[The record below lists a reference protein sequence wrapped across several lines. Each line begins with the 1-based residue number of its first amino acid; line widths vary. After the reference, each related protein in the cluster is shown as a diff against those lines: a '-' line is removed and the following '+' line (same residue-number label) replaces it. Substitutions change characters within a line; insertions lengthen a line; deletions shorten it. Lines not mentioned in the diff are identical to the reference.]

1 MTGQVDGVG
10 AGLHDVAENDLVD
23 RVFRHAAALD
33 RRRCRRDGQIGCGE
47 PGKGSAEISK
57 WGARSGE
64 HHDIGIFNWNA
75 HVGAQYSAGAAT
87 RPGRRRR
94 RGSLRPTVHM
104 PINRPAASTLDAR
117 SLTPATKT
125 EQILESFDRLQIGS
139 AVEIN
144 EETDPRALRNEMAQL
159 RPGRFS
165 WDARNLGGNRW
176 TVRLERI
183 DENAD
188 GQTFLSHVSAFTSA
202 KAATMKELAA
212 QMSERTYRSS
222 DTIFDEGEVWPYL
235 GIVKSGKVIYTLLS
249 PDGKTHTIGERLTHD
264 TLNESGTFDG
274 GGATTRAEAL
284 TDATIVTLPSEA
296 VLHAVR
302 NDAELA
308 LGFLIASSQ
317 ARRRSIDTIADLA
330 FAHVLQR
337 VAKFLLGYA
346 RTSVGMARGLPG
358 VENLSQ
364 AQIAAAAGT
373 VRDMAARALLRL
385 RTAGALELDR
395 GRVKAI
401 DRARLEAFA
410 HNVQAPPV

>member
-1 MTGQVDGVG
+1 
-10 AGLHDVAENDLVD
+10 
-23 RVFRHAAALD
+23 
-33 RRRCRRDGQIGCGE
+33 
-47 PGKGSAEISK
+47 
-57 WGARSGE
+57 
-64 HHDIGIFNWNA
+64 
-75 HVGAQYSAGAAT
+75 
-87 RPGRRRR
+87 
-94 RGSLRPTVHM
+94 M
-104 PINRPAASTLDAR
+104 PINRPAAVTLDAR
-117 SLTPATKT
+117 SLAPATKT
-125 EQILESFDRLQIGS
+125 EHILESFDRLQIGS
-139 AVEIN
+139 ALEIN

-302 NDAELA
+302 NDA
-308 LGFLIASSQ
+308 
-317 ARRRSIDTIADLA
+317 
-330 FAHVLQR
+330 
-337 VAKFLLGYA
+337 
-346 RTSVGMARGLPG
+346 
-358 VENLSQ
+358 
-364 AQIAAAAGT
+364 
-373 VRDMAARALLRL
+373 
-385 RTAGALELDR
+385 
-395 GRVKAI
+395 
-401 DRARLEAFA
+401 
-410 HNVQAPPV
+410 

>member
-1 MTGQVDGVG
+1 
-10 AGLHDVAENDLVD
+10 
-23 RVFRHAAALD
+23 
-33 RRRCRRDGQIGCGE
+33 
-47 PGKGSAEISK
+47 
-57 WGARSGE
+57 
-64 HHDIGIFNWNA
+64 
-75 HVGAQYSAGAAT
+75 
-87 RPGRRRR
+87 
-94 RGSLRPTVHM
+94 M
-104 PINRPAASTLDAR
+104 PMNRPPAVTLDAR
-117 SLTPATKT
+117 SLSTAKKT
-125 EQILESFDRLQIGS
+125 DQILETFDKLQIGS
-139 AVEIN
+139 ALEIN
-144 EETDPRALRNEMAQL
+144 EEMYPRALRNEMAQL

-165 WDARNLGGNRW
+165 WDARNRGGNRW
-176 TVRLERI
+176 TIRLERI
-183 DENAD
+183 DENA
-188 GQTFLSHVSAFTSA
+188 GGETFLTHVAAFTSA
-202 KAATMKELAA
+202 KASTIKELAA
-212 QMSERTYRSS
+212 QMAERSYRSG
-222 DTIFDEGEVWPYL
+222 DTIFDEGDAWPYL
-235 GIVKSGKVIYTLLS
+235 GIVKSGKIIYTLLS

-296 VLHAVR
+296 VVHAAR

-308 LGFLIASSQ
+308 LGFLVASSQ

-346 RTSVGMARGLPG
+346 RASVGMARGLPG

-385 RTAGALELDR
+385 KNSGALELDR
-395 GRVKAI
+395 GRVHAI

-410 HNVQAPPV
+410 QNVEAPPV

>member
-1 MTGQVDGVG
+1 MDGP
-10 AGLHDVAENDLVD
+10 HNKPLVP
-23 RVFRHAAALD
+23 F
-33 RRRCRRDGQIGCGE
+33 
-47 PGKGSAEISK
+47 S
-57 WGARSGE
+57 
-64 HHDIGIFNWNA
+64 
-75 HVGAQYSAGAAT
+75 
-87 RPGRRRR
+87 
-94 RGSLRPTVHM
+94 
-104 PINRPAASTLDAR
+104 RPAAVTLDAR
-117 SLTPATKT
+117 SLSPASRT
-125 EQILESFDRLQIGS
+125 EQILENFDKLQLGS
-139 AVEIN
+139 SIEIVE
-144 EETDPRALRNEMAQL
+144 ESDPRALRNEMMQL

-188 GQTFLSHVSAFTSA
+188 VEAFLQRVPPFSTA
-202 KAATMKELAA
+202 KAATIHDLASQTA
-212 QMSERTYRSS
+212 ERTFKSGE
-222 DTIFDEGEVWPYL
+222 TIFDEGEVWPYL
-235 GIVKSGKVIYTLLS
+235 GIVRNGKIIYTLLS
-249 PDGKTHTIGERLTHD
+249 ADGKTHTIGERLAHD

-284 TDATIVTLPSEA
+284 TDATLLTVPSEA
-296 VLHAVR
+296 IIHACR
-302 NDAELA
+302 SDCELA
-308 LGFLIASSQ
+308 LGFLIAASQ

-346 RTSVGMARGLPG
+346 RASVGMARGLPG
-358 VENLSQ
+358 VEHLSQ

-385 RTAGALELDR
+385 KNAGAVELDR

>member
-1 MTGQVDGVG
+1 M
-10 AGLHDVAENDLVD
+10 
-23 RVFRHAAALD
+23 
-33 RRRCRRDGQIGCGE
+33 
-47 PGKGSAEISK
+47 
-57 WGARSGE
+57 
-64 HHDIGIFNWNA
+64 
-75 HVGAQYSAGAAT
+75 
-87 RPGRRRR
+87 
-94 RGSLRPTVHM
+94 
-104 PINRPAASTLDAR
+104 TLDAR
-117 SLTPATKT
+117 SLSPASKT
-125 EQILESFDRLQIGS
+125 EQILDAFDKLQVGGALEISEES
-139 AVEIN
+139 
-144 EETDPRALRNEMAQL
+144 DPRALRNEMTQL

-176 TVRLERI
+176 SIRLERI
-183 DENAD
+183 DEHAD
-188 GQTFLSHVSAFTSA
+188 GETFLSHVPQFTQA
-202 KAATMKELAA
+202 KASTIKELAG
-212 QMSERTYRSS
+212 QMSERSYKSG
-222 DTIFDEGEVWPYL
+222 DTIFDEGEMWPYL

-284 TDATIVTLPSEA
+284 TDAMVVTLPSEA
-296 VLHAVR
+296 VMHAIR

-346 RTSVGMARGLPG
+346 RTSVGMTRGLPG
-358 VENLSQ
+358 VESLSQ

-385 RTAGALELDR
+385 KNAHALELDR

-401 DRARLEAFA
+401 DRQRLEAFA

>member
-1 MTGQVDGVG
+1 
-10 AGLHDVAENDLVD
+10 
-23 RVFRHAAALD
+23 
-33 RRRCRRDGQIGCGE
+33 
-47 PGKGSAEISK
+47 
-57 WGARSGE
+57 
-64 HHDIGIFNWNA
+64 
-75 HVGAQYSAGAAT
+75 
-87 RPGRRRR
+87 
-94 RGSLRPTVHM
+94 M
-104 PINRPAASTLDAR
+104 PINRSSSITLDAR
-117 SLTPATKT
+117 SLTAGNKT
-125 EQILESFDRLQIGS
+125 ESILESFDRLQVGG

-144 EETDPRALRNEMAQL
+144 EESDPRALRNEMTQL

-188 GQTFLSHVSAFTSA
+188 GETFLAHVAQFTAA
-202 KAATMKELAA
+202 KATTVKELAT
-212 QMSERTYRSS
+212 QMSERSYKSG
-222 DTIFDEGEVWPYL
+222 DTIFDEGEMWPYL

-264 TLNESGTFDG
+264 TLNESGVFDG

-284 TDATIVTLPSEA
+284 TDAVAVTLPSEA
-296 VLHAVR
+296 VMHAIR

-346 RTSVGMARGLPG
+346 RTSVGMTRGLPG

-385 RTAGALELDR
+385 KNAHAVELDR

-401 DRARLEAFA
+401 DRPRLEAFA

>member
-1 MTGQVDGVG
+1 
-10 AGLHDVAENDLVD
+10 
-23 RVFRHAAALD
+23 
-33 RRRCRRDGQIGCGE
+33 
-47 PGKGSAEISK
+47 
-57 WGARSGE
+57 
-64 HHDIGIFNWNA
+64 
-75 HVGAQYSAGAAT
+75 
-87 RPGRRRR
+87 
-94 RGSLRPTVHM
+94 M
-104 PINRPAASTLDAR
+104 PITRTAAITLDAR
-117 SLTPATKT
+117 SLPPATKT
-125 EQILESFDRLQIGS
+125 EQILDAFDKLQVGG
-139 AVEIN
+139 ALEIN

-183 DENAD
+183 DEHAD
-188 GQTFLSHVSAFTSA
+188 GETFLGHVSQFTQA
-202 KAATMKELAA
+202 KATTVKELAG
-212 QMSERTYRSS
+212 QMSERTYKSG
-222 DTIFDEGEVWPYL
+222 DTIFDEGEMWPYL

-284 TDATIVTLPSEA
+284 TDATVVTLPSEA
-296 VLHAVR
+296 VMHAIR

-346 RTSVGMARGLPG
+346 RASVGMTRGLPG
-358 VENLSQ
+358 VESLSQ

-385 RTAGALELDR
+385 KNAQAVELDR

>member
-1 MTGQVDGVG
+1 
-10 AGLHDVAENDLVD
+10 
-23 RVFRHAAALD
+23 
-33 RRRCRRDGQIGCGE
+33 
-47 PGKGSAEISK
+47 
-57 WGARSGE
+57 
-64 HHDIGIFNWNA
+64 
-75 HVGAQYSAGAAT
+75 
-87 RPGRRRR
+87 
-94 RGSLRPTVHM
+94 M
-104 PINRPAASTLDAR
+104 PINRPAAITLDAR
-117 SLTPATKT
+117 SLSAATKT
-125 EQILESFDRLQIGS
+125 EHILENFDKLAIGG
-139 AVEIN
+139 ALEIV
-144 EETDPRALRNEMAQL
+144 EETDPRALRNEMTQL
-159 RPGRFS
+159 RPGKFS
-165 WDARNLGGNRW
+165 WDSRNLGSNRW
-176 TVRLERI
+176 TVRLDRI

-188 GQTFLSHVSAFTSA
+188 GEAFLQHVSQFTSA
-202 KAATMKELAA
+202 KAATIKELAA
-212 QMSERTYRSS
+212 QMSERTFKSG
-222 DTIFDEGEVWPYL
+222 DTIFDEGEMWPYL
-235 GIVKSGKVIYTLLS
+235 GMVKNGKVIYTLLS

-296 VLHAVR
+296 VMHAIR

-346 RTSVGMARGLPG
+346 RTSVGMTRGLPG

-385 RTAGALELDR
+385 KNANAVELDR

>member
-1 MTGQVDGVG
+1 
-10 AGLHDVAENDLVD
+10 
-23 RVFRHAAALD
+23 
-33 RRRCRRDGQIGCGE
+33 
-47 PGKGSAEISK
+47 
-57 WGARSGE
+57 
-64 HHDIGIFNWNA
+64 
-75 HVGAQYSAGAAT
+75 
-87 RPGRRRR
+87 
-94 RGSLRPTVHM
+94 M
-104 PINRPAASTLDAR
+104 PITRSAAITLDAR
-117 SLTPATKT
+117 SLSPATKT
-125 EQILESFDRLQIGS
+125 EHILDAFDKLQIGG
-139 AVEIN
+139 AIEIN
-144 EETDPRALRNEMAQL
+144 EESDPRALRNEMTQL

-165 WDARNLGGNRW
+165 WDARNLGSNRW
-176 TVRLERI
+176 TIRLERI
-183 DENAD
+183 DEHAD
-188 GQTFLSHVSAFTSA
+188 AETFLAHVAQFTQA
-202 KAATMKELAA
+202 KASTIKELAA
-212 QMSERTYRSS
+212 QMAERTYRSG
-222 DTIFDEGEVWPYL
+222 DTIFDEGEIWPYL

-284 TDATIVTLPSEA
+284 TDAVVVTLPSEA
-296 VLHAVR
+296 VMHAIR

-346 RTSVGMARGLPG
+346 RASVGMTRGLPG

-385 RTAGALELDR
+385 KNAHAVELDR

-401 DRARLEAFA
+401 DRQRLEAFA

>member
-1 MTGQVDGVG
+1 
-10 AGLHDVAENDLVD
+10 
-23 RVFRHAAALD
+23 
-33 RRRCRRDGQIGCGE
+33 
-47 PGKGSAEISK
+47 
-57 WGARSGE
+57 
-64 HHDIGIFNWNA
+64 
-75 HVGAQYSAGAAT
+75 
-87 RPGRRRR
+87 
-94 RGSLRPTVHM
+94 M
-104 PINRPAASTLDAR
+104 PMNRPAAITLDAR
-117 SLTPATKT
+117 SLSPATKT
-125 EQILESFDRLQIGS
+125 DQILDAFDKLQIGN
-139 AVEIN
+139 ALELV
-144 EETDPRALRNEMAQL
+144 EETDPRALRNEMTQL

-165 WDARNLGGNRW
+165 WDSRNLGSNRW
-176 TVRLERI
+176 SIRLERI
-183 DENAD
+183 DENAE
-188 GQTFLSHVSAFTSA
+188 GEGFLQHVPQFTGA
-202 KAATMKELAA
+202 KATTVKELAG
-212 QMSERTYRSS
+212 QMSERSYKSG
-222 DTIFDEGEVWPYL
+222 DTIFDEGEAWPYL

-284 TDATIVTLPSEA
+284 TDATIVTLPAEA
-296 VLHAVR
+296 LIHASR

-317 ARRRSIDTIADLA
+317 ARRRSIETVADLA

-346 RTSVGMARGLPG
+346 RTSVGMTRGLPG

-385 RTAGALELDR
+385 KNANAVELDR

>member
-1 MTGQVDGVG
+1 
-10 AGLHDVAENDLVD
+10 
-23 RVFRHAAALD
+23 
-33 RRRCRRDGQIGCGE
+33 
-47 PGKGSAEISK
+47 
-57 WGARSGE
+57 
-64 HHDIGIFNWNA
+64 
-75 HVGAQYSAGAAT
+75 
-87 RPGRRRR
+87 
-94 RGSLRPTVHM
+94 M
-104 PINRPAASTLDAR
+104 PINRPAAITLDAR
-117 SLTPATKT
+117 SMSAATKT
-125 EQILESFDRLQIGS
+125 EQILEAFDKLTVGG
-139 AVEIN
+139 ALDIN
-144 EETDPRALRNEMAQL
+144 EESDPRALRNEMTEK
-159 RPGRFS
+159 RTGRFS

-176 TVRLERI
+176 AIRLERI

-188 GQTFLSHVSAFTSA
+188 GETFLSHVPQFTQA
-202 KAATMKELAA
+202 KASTIKELAN
-212 QMSERTYRSS
+212 QMSERSYKSG
-222 DTIFDEGEVWPYL
+222 DTIFDEGEMWPYL

-284 TDATIVTLPSEA
+284 TDATVATLPSEA
-296 VLHAVR
+296 VMHAIR

-308 LGFLIASSQ
+308 LGFLVASSQ

-346 RTSVGMARGLPG
+346 RTSVGMTRGLPG
-358 VENLSQ
+358 VEHLSQ

-385 RTAGALELDR
+385 KNANAVELDR

-401 DRARLEAFA
+401 DRQRLEAFA

>member
-1 MTGQVDGVG
+1 MTAPKRMV
-10 AGLHDVAENDLVD
+10 
-23 RVFRHAAALD
+23 
-33 RRRCRRDGQIGCGE
+33 
-47 PGKGSAEISK
+47 
-57 WGARSGE
+57 
-64 HHDIGIFNWNA
+64 
-75 HVGAQYSAGAAT
+75 
-87 RPGRRRR
+87 
-94 RGSLRPTVHM
+94 M
-104 PINRPAASTLDAR
+104 PLNRPAAITLDAR
-117 SLTPATKT
+117 ALQPGTRTA
-125 EQILESFDRLQIGS
+125 QILESFDKLPIGN
-139 AVEIN
+139 AIEISQ
-144 EETDPRALRNEMAQL
+144 ESDPRALRNEMAQL

-188 GQTFLSHVSAFTSA
+188 GEQFLSYVAAFTSA
-202 KAATMKELAA
+202 KSTTVKELAS
-212 QMSERTYRSS
+212 QVSERTYKVGE
-222 DTIFDEGEVWPYL
+222 TIFDEGEVWPYL
-235 GIVKSGKVIYTLLS
+235 GIVKTGKVIYTLLS

-284 TDATIVTLPSEA
+284 TDATVVTLPSEA
-296 VLHAVR
+296 VIHAAR

-346 RTSVGMARGLPG
+346 RGSVGMAPGLPG
-358 VENLSQ
+358 VEHLSQ

-385 RTAGALELDR
+385 KNAHAVELDR
-395 GRVKAI
+395 GRVRAI
-401 DRARLEAFA
+401 DRSVLEAFA
-410 HNVQAPPV
+410 DNVQAPPV

>member
-1 MTGQVDGVG
+1 
-10 AGLHDVAENDLVD
+10 
-23 RVFRHAAALD
+23 
-33 RRRCRRDGQIGCGE
+33 
-47 PGKGSAEISK
+47 
-57 WGARSGE
+57 
-64 HHDIGIFNWNA
+64 
-75 HVGAQYSAGAAT
+75 
-87 RPGRRRR
+87 
-94 RGSLRPTVHM
+94 M
-104 PINRPAASTLDAR
+104 PINRPAAITLDAR
-117 SLTPATKT
+117 SLSAATKT
-125 EQILESFDRLQIGS
+125 ENILDSFDKLALGGALEI
-139 AVEIN
+139 VE
-144 EETDPRALRNEMAQL
+144 ESDPRALRNEMTQL

-176 TVRLERI
+176 TVRLDRI

-188 GQTFLSHVSAFTSA
+188 GEQFLEHVPQFASA
-202 KAATMKELAA
+202 KAATIKELAS
-212 QMSERTYRSS
+212 QMSERTFKSG
-222 DTIFDEGEVWPYL
+222 DTIFDEGEMWPYL
-235 GIVKSGKVIYTLLS
+235 GIVKNGKVIYTLLS

-264 TLNESGTFDG
+264 TLNESGSFDS

-284 TDATIVTLPSEA
+284 TDATVVTLPSEA
-296 VLHAVR
+296 VMHAIR

-346 RTSVGMARGLPG
+346 RTSVGMTRGLPG

-385 RTAGALELDR
+385 KNANAVELDR

>member
-1 MTGQVDGVG
+1 
-10 AGLHDVAENDLVD
+10 
-23 RVFRHAAALD
+23 
-33 RRRCRRDGQIGCGE
+33 
-47 PGKGSAEISK
+47 
-57 WGARSGE
+57 
-64 HHDIGIFNWNA
+64 
-75 HVGAQYSAGAAT
+75 
-87 RPGRRRR
+87 
-94 RGSLRPTVHM
+94 M
-104 PINRPAASTLDAR
+104 PLNRPAAATLDAR
-117 SLTPATKT
+117 SLHPATKT
-125 EQILESFDRLQIGS
+125 AQIVEAFDRLQIGG
-139 AVEIN
+139 ALEIA
-144 EETDPRALRNEMAQL
+144 EETDPRALRNELAQL

-183 DENAD
+183 DEHAD
-188 GQTFLSHVSAFTSA
+188 ALGFLSHVAAFTAA
-202 KAATMKELAA
+202 KAATVKELAA
-212 QMSERTYRSS
+212 QMSERNYRAG
-222 DTIFDEGEVWPYL
+222 DTIFDEGELWPYL
-235 GIVKSGKVIYTLLS
+235 GIVKEGKIIYTLLS
-249 PDGKTHTIGERLTHD
+249 PDGKTHTIGERLSHD

-296 VLHAVR
+296 VIHAAR
-302 NDAELA
+302 SDAELA

-346 RTSVGMARGLPG
+346 RASVGMARGLPG

-385 RTAGALELDR
+385 KTAGALELDR
-395 GRVKAI
+395 GRVRAI

-410 HNVQAPPV
+410 HNVPAPPV

>member
-1 MTGQVDGVG
+1 
-10 AGLHDVAENDLVD
+10 
-23 RVFRHAAALD
+23 
-33 RRRCRRDGQIGCGE
+33 
-47 PGKGSAEISK
+47 
-57 WGARSGE
+57 
-64 HHDIGIFNWNA
+64 
-75 HVGAQYSAGAAT
+75 
-87 RPGRRRR
+87 
-94 RGSLRPTVHM
+94 M
-104 PINRPAASTLDAR
+104 PINRPAAITLDAR
-117 SLTPATKT
+117 SMSAANKT
-125 EQILESFDRLQIGS
+125 EQILENFDKLQIGT
-139 AVEIN
+139 ALEIN
-144 EETDPRALRNEMAQL
+144 EENDPRSLRNEMTQL

-165 WDARNLGGNRW
+165 WDARNLGSNRW
-176 TVRLERI
+176 TIRLERI

-188 GQTFLSHVSAFTSA
+188 GETFLQHVSQFTAA
-202 KAATMKELAA
+202 KGATIKELAN
-212 QMSERTYRSS
+212 QMSERSYKSG
-222 DTIFDEGEVWPYL
+222 DTIFDEGEMWPYL

-284 TDATIVTLPSEA
+284 TDAVVVTIPSEA
-296 VLHAVR
+296 VMHAVR
-302 NDAELA
+302 NDAELS

-346 RTSVGMARGLPG
+346 RTSVGMTRGLPG

-385 RTAGALELDR
+385 KNAGAVELDR